1 MRERGVFHPCAGESS
16 KIPHHCGLSHF
27 LRDMSRETMYTHAA
41 GIWRIRGKPPPAAPP
56 AEPAR
61 RRGGLAAGGLGDSW
75 FNILEDSI

>member
-1 MRERGVFHPCAGESS
+1 MRLNATGDSQSPVGVRFACPERAGRLSK
-16 KIPHHCGLSHF
+16 KIPHA
-27 LRDMSRETMYTHAA
+27 HAA